1 MRDAT
6 ALLRVGNALL
16 ILLGSGVGCRDARSE
31 GDIRAGFPAYCQAT
45 MRCEGDNPSTIHHVC
60 MMAPIPFGMMLCEGN
75 NARSVNACV
84 AATETFR
91 NEAEAFGCADQFSTM
106 FRCLNER
113 STCTR
118 HEFDQSACRDQIR
131 AMTSCVNA
139 ASGTRAAVSAHDN
152 QEASCAQL
160 AAACASCGDPALGA
174 RCRDVSSIGDDG
186 TCAQAL
192 SVVRQTCASP
202 TS

>member
-1 MRDAT
+1 MRDAIS
-6 ALLRVGNALL
+6 LLRVRHTLM
-16 ILLGSGVGCRDARSE
+16 ILVGFGIGCRNTRTE

-45 MRCEGDNPSTIHHVC
+45 MRCEGDNPSAIHHVC
-60 MMAPIPFGMMLCEGN
+60 MMGPIPFGMMLCEGN

-91 NEAEAFGCADQFSTM
+91 NEAEAFGCASEFSTM
-106 FRCLNER
+106 FRCLNAR
-113 STCTR
+113 STCSR
-118 HEFDQSACRDQIR
+118 HEFDQSACRGEIR

-139 ASGTRAAVSAHDN
+139 ASGTHAAVAAHDSA
-152 QEASCAQL
+152 EASCAQL
-160 AAACASCGDPALGA
+160 AATCASCGDPALGA

>member
-6 ALLRVGNALL
+6 SLLRVWGALL
-16 ILLGSGVGCRDARSE
+16 ILVGSGVGCRDARSE
-31 GDIRAGFPAYCQAT
+31 GDIRAAFPSYCQNT
-45 MRCEGDNPSTIHHVC
+45 MRCEGDNPSAIHHVC
-60 MMAPIPFGMMLCEGN
+60 MMGPIPFGMMLCEGN

-91 NEAEAFGCADQFSTM
+91 SEAEAFGCADEFSTM

-118 HEFDQSACRDQIR
+118 HEFDQSACRSQIR

-139 ASGTRAAVSAHDN
+139 ASGTHAAVSSHDN
-152 QEASCAQL
+152 QEPSCAQL
-160 AAACASCGDPALGA
+160 STVCASCGDPNLNA
-174 RCRDVSSIGDDG
+174 RCRAVSSIGDDG

-192 SVVRQTCASP
+192 SVVRQSCASP